1 MPVSSMSDKI
11 RKNIE
16 SNPRFDQ
23 NRNFGDE
30 IRLMNFGFVSY
41 FQIVSTAFDVDSCDK
56 TFISLCFFDK
66 SENEYEKFTQI
77 TIIELFDILIGIFIN
92 LIQVHDKL

>member
-1 MPVSSMSDKI
+1 MPVSNMSDKI

-16 SNPRFDQ
+16 SDPRFNQ
-23 NRNFGDE
+23 NRNFG
-30 IRLMNFGFVSY
+30 RG

-77 TIIELFDILIGIFIN
+77 TIIKLLFCAL
-92 LIQVHDKL
+92 